1 MKGLNEEAQS
11 TQFGRCYSGRGT
23 NIKEVNP
30 LCPFLILTRNYG
42 TL

>member
-11 TQFGRCYSGRGT
+11 TQFCGRYSGRGT

-30 LCPFLILTRNYG
+30 LCPFLILTQKNG
-42 TL
+42 I